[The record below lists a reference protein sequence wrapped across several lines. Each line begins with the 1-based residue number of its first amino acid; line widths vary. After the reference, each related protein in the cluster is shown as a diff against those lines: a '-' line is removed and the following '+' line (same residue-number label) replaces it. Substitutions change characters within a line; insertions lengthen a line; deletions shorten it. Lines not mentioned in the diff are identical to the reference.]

1 MICALESRHTICA
14 DGGAVQ
20 LANGFSTII
29 VSEGKP
35 HYSAREA
42 VDASV
47 QDNPPPNEV
56 VAAVTMPQEVGP
68 RIVVDATAHRV
79 HAPHGRLARVGLGH
93 AAHSAVWDSQV
104 FRVQATLH
112 ANNSLPAAKVRAKEP
127 CVTLR
132 VPQLRKCGN
141 AVGSVVSKSDAVS
154 AQARA
159 QKLTVSTFTR
169 RSPSRSFMALYFFL
183 IVSDFATTPSRAHPR
198 SFMSCAISI

>member
-1 MICALESRHTICA
+1 
-14 DGGAVQ
+14 
-20 LANGFSTII
+20 
-29 VSEGKP
+29 
-35 HYSAREA
+35 
-42 VDASV
+42 
-47 QDNPPPNEV
+47 
-56 VAAVTMPQEVGP
+56 
-68 RIVVDATAHRV
+68 V

-183 IVSDFATTPSRAHPR
+183 ICLRLCDYAVACPPALVHELRNFNIVHAKIMVQHAKACRVFNDNSAASSRSSR
-198 SFMSCAISI
+198 CC